1 MNQRGLRAAADTACL
16 EIYNDGAD
24 SLRCSSLFNPLRPNL
39 RNFKPANA
47 IAMMQLRSRVLP
59 RILRAVPSARVRT
72 SFGRAAQQSPL
83 PPQTSP
89 LMDGTA
95 IAVPF
100 LIAVNCAIFG
110 LWDVRPLREW
120 MYENFSLSVESMRS
134 GRYHT
139 MRTSCEFEPG
149 SADAPMVS

>member
-1 MNQRGLRAAADTACL
+1 
-16 EIYNDGAD
+16 
-24 SLRCSSLFNPLRPNL
+24 
-39 RNFKPANA
+39 
-47 IAMMQLRSRVLP
+47 MMQLRSRVLP

>member
-1 MNQRGLRAAADTACL
+1 
-16 EIYNDGAD
+16 
-24 SLRCSSLFNPLRPNL
+24 
-39 RNFKPANA
+39 
-47 IAMMQLRSRVLP
+47 
-59 RILRAVPSARVRT
+59 
-72 SFGRAAQQSPL
+72 
-83 PPQTSP
+83 
-89 LMDGTA
+89 MDGTA

-139 MRTSCEFEPG
+139 MRTACEFEPG
-149 SADAPMVS
+149 SADAPMVSWIRVRTACVSLELLQPHAPRAPWQQHAQ

>member
-1 MNQRGLRAAADTACL
+1 M
-16 EIYNDGAD
+16 
-24 SLRCSSLFNPLRPNL
+24 
-39 RNFKPANA
+39 
-47 IAMMQLRSRVLP
+47 LRSRLLP

-72 SFGRAAQQSPL
+72 SFGRAAQQEAPQ
-83 PPQTSP
+83 PPPP

-95 IAVPF
+95 VAVPW

-110 LWDVRPLREW
+110 LWDVRPLRDW
-120 MYENFSLSVESMRS
+120 MYANFSLSVESMRS

-139 MRTSCEFEPG
+139 MRTDCESNPDQLRIEPG

>member
-1 MNQRGLRAAADTACL
+1 M
-16 EIYNDGAD
+16 
-24 SLRCSSLFNPLRPNL
+24 
-39 RNFKPANA
+39 
-47 IAMMQLRSRVLP
+47 LRSRLLS
-59 RILRAVPSARVRT
+59 RMLRAVPSARVRT

-83 PPQTSP
+83 PPQPPPPPSP

-95 IAVPF
+95 VAVPW

-110 LWDVRPLREW
+110 LWDVRPLRDW
-120 MYENFSLSVESMRS
+120 MYANFSLSVESMRS

-139 MRTSCEFEPG
+139 MRTDCESNPDQLRIEPG